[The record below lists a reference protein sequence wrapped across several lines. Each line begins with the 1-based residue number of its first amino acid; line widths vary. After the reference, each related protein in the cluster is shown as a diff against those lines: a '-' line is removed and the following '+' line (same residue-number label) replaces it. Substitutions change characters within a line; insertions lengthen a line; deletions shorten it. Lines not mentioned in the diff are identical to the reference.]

1 MVSYCDLFQLSG
13 FTYNL
18 SRNIKL
24 KEINSPAS
32 AGNRLREGRPGLA
45 PASWPTAAVPCGR
58 AGGPAPRVCRPVS
71 WAHAGQQAALPC
83 RWEWILELPSP
94 RELRGP
100 AGLSRLSRRLSPVPP
115 PPLLP
120 RPEQLSWALA
130 STPAQPAFV
139 TGTLV

>member
-1 MVSYCDLFQLSG
+1 M
-13 FTYNL
+13 
-18 SRNIKL
+18 
-24 KEINSPAS
+24 
-32 AGNRLREGRPGLA
+32 
-45 PASWPTAAVPCGR
+45 
-58 AGGPAPRVCRPVS
+58 S

-139 TGTLV
+139 TGTLVWVTDGLPESSFGAGAARQACWVTWVTPCGLGASVSPPAKEGQSR